1 MQDTSLTDP
10 DCPACGSSLSERIS
24 TKSLTRERMRAIL
37 LLCLLGVL
45 EAQAFRFVRDSQSV
59 PEASEPSMN
68 MSVPLPPSQPG
79 LPRNPYPPMCV
90 KPIEIKNAFKYVNT
104 IISCLIF
111 VLGIIGN
118 STLLRIIYRNK
129 CMRNGPNVLI
139 GSLALGD
146 LLYIIIAIPINVY
159 KVSKFT
165 ICI

>member
-1 MQDTSLTDP
+1 M
-10 DCPACGSSLSERIS
+10 
-24 TKSLTRERMRAIL
+24 RMRAIL

-59 PEASEPSMN
+59 PEASEHSKIN

-79 LPRNPYPPMCV
+79 LPRNTYPPMCI
-90 KPIEIKNAFKYVNT
+90 KQTEIKDAFKYVNT

-159 KVSKFT
+159 KVSKCT